1 MSNDQQPPHYPQ
13 PQYPGEGPQSQ
24 SNPQYALNSGG
35 MPPSKPKKPI
45 YKRVWFWIVIAV
57 VILGIFAALG
67 GGSKGGDEQK
77 SGSDKAASAPA
88 TSQAKEDRK
97 SVV

>member
-45 YKRVWFWIVIAV
+45 YKRVWFLSLIHI
-57 VILGIFAALG
+57 
-67 GGSKGGDEQK
+67 
-77 SGSDKAASAPA
+77 
-88 TSQAKEDRK
+88 
-97 SVV
+97 

>member
-13 PQYPGEGPQSQ
+13 PQYPGEGPQGQ
-24 SNPQYALNSGG
+24 PNFQYALNSSG

-67 GGSKGGDEQK
+67 GGSKGGYEQK
-77 SGSDKAASAPA
+77 SGSDK
-88 TSQAKEDRK
+88 
-97 SVV
+97 